1 MSPALLRLKYYS
13 TFIYLVIYVTESQIK
28 PPRKLRKCS
37 QKTYRL
43 MRRPRKNRPR
53 DTECFIIFFCSV
65 PVNPKRV
72 GDGKI
77 LRNKIQLILP
87 RRKSGN
93 LKSNDGGAL
102 MHTFGEAASWSG
114 GKYNNTKEEVE
125 EGAAATH
132 RVPRPVVSQMSA
144 DSKRSVFPHPTKS
157 PGSESCICIRLWFH
171 MQLTPND
178 GSC

>member
-1 MSPALLRLKYYS
+1 
-13 TFIYLVIYVTESQIK
+13 
-28 PPRKLRKCS
+28 
-37 QKTYRL
+37 
-43 MRRPRKNRPR
+43 
-53 DTECFIIFFCSV
+53 
-65 PVNPKRV
+65 
-72 GDGKI
+72 
-77 LRNKIQLILP
+77 
-87 RRKSGN
+87 
-93 LKSNDGGAL
+93 